1 MNKESRIYIRNV
13 MRGKDFIIDF
23 LNAALA
29 VGILVMVVLNS
40 FGPGTG
46 LYFTHIFAFGAV
58 MAALNCIKKI
68 RARSGFAIAFGVF
81 SVLMAVMAVLCYL
94 KLTTQAGA

>member
-1 MNKESRIYIRNV
+1 MNKESKIYIKNV
-13 MRGKDFIIDF
+13 LRGKDFVIDF

-29 VGILVMVVLNS
+29 VGILVMVVLNT
-40 FGPGTG
+40 FGPGFG

-58 MAALNCIKKI
+58 LAVLNCIKKI

-81 SVLMAVMAVLCYL
+81 GVLMAVMAVLCYL
-94 KLTTQAGA
+94 SLF

>member
-23 LNAALA
+23 TNAALA

-40 FGPGTG
+40 FGPGAG
-46 LYFTHIFAFGAV
+46 MYFVHIFAFGAV
-58 MAALNCIKKI
+58 LTALNCIKKI

-81 SVLMAVMAVLCYL
+81 SVLMTVMAVLCYL
-94 KLTTQAGA
+94 RIE